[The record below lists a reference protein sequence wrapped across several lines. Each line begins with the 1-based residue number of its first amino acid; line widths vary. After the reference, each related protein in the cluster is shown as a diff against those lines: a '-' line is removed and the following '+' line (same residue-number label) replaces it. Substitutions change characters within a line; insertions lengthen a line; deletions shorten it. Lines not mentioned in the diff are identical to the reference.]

1 MALNAGTRARLITEL
16 ENELADHE
24 RQVEELRAAISV
36 IRRLT
41 VSDESEN
48 ERPKKKLKPEQPLAL
63 PLMTIPQGVR
73 YVLMEGRAPM
83 KARAIADR
91 MLALGFRYDKTAS
104 KLRASIGS
112 TVDRKA
118 RAGDTF
124 AKMGKGLY
132 ALREWQQNSNVTPA
146 IEHRSA
152 NLVE

>member
-48 ERPKKKLKPEQPLAL
+48 ERPKKNLKPEQPLAL

-73 YVLMEGRAPM
+73 YVLREGRAPM

-146 IEHRSA
+146 IEHRSV